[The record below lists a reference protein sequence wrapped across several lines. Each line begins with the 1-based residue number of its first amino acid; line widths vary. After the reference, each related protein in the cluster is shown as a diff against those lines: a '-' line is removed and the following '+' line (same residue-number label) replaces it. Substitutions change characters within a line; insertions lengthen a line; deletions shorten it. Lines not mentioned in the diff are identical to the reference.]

1 MASEALSALLR
12 ALTALATLGVPV
24 AAFGGMAVN
33 LWGRVRAT
41 MDADIL
47 VDSATTSVEAIVA
60 AMRAEGFAH
69 QDRIDR
75 VRLDDGV
82 VLHFR
87 RALGDLGVSVKVDIV
102 LPTSRLALQA
112 LRRRVELETE
122 GRRIP
127 VVTCEDLILLK
138 LLAGRP
144 IDRADAAD
152 LRERWKGQLDEAY
165 LESAA
170 RDAGILEDFRS
181 LGKYM
186 QS

>member
-12 ALTALATLGVPV
+12 ALAALAALGVPR

-41 MDADIL
+41 LDADIL
-47 VDSATTSVEAIVA
+47 VDPATTSVEAIVA
-60 AMRAEGFAH
+60 AMRTAGFAH
-69 QDRIDR
+69 QDGVDR
-75 VRLDDGV
+75 VRIDDGI
-82 VLHFR
+82 VLHFH

-102 LPTSRLALQA
+102 LPTSRMALQA
-112 LRRRVELETE
+112 IRRRVELDTD
-122 GRRIP
+122 GQQIP

-152 LRERWKGQLDEAY
+152 LLERWEGQLDEAY
-165 LESAA
+165 LETWAA
-170 RDAGILEDFRS
+170 DAGILKDYRS
-181 LGKYM
+181 LR
-186 QS
+186 QRS